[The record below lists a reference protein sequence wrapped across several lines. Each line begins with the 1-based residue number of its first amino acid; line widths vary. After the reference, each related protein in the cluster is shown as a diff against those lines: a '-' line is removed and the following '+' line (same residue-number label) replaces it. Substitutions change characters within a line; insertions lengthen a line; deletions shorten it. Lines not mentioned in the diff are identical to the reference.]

1 MCSQIFSK
9 ATSVSAGNFR
19 APTECVASFKV
30 LITGNLT
37 THDFFVKKFE
47 RALLQTVE
55 FNRLRRFGRLRDF
68 SRSCFSLA
76 CAARIIFL
84 PKAGG
89 QQRRFAGVFDRRRR
103 ILYVWFGR
111 RSSSM
116 DPDDYDPIA
125 AALKEDIGKGD
136 ITTEFFVPEA
146 LHASGRIVAHEP
158 AVVAGTATAAEI
170 FRKIDPETNVQ
181 IVRPDGEAV
190 PPGDVVIEVRGLA
203 RSILKAERV
212 ALNFLQRLCGVA
224 TLTRQFVDAVGNH
237 PAKILD
243 TRKTTPGLRALEK
256 AAVVAGGGVNH
267 RSGLFDMVLV
277 KDNHLAALNGLSG
290 FSDQIRR
297 LRTERPNV
305 RIEVE
310 ADDLEQARAFVEID
324 GIDVILL
331 DNMVPAQIREALAL
345 RKNNIKFEA
354 SGGITLKNV
363 RRVAATGVDYIS
375 IGALTN
381 AARAIDLGLEMNHV
395 HG

>member
-1 MCSQIFSK
+1 
-9 ATSVSAGNFR
+9 
-19 APTECVASFKV
+19 
-30 LITGNLT
+30 
-37 THDFFVKKFE
+37 
-47 RALLQTVE
+47 
-55 FNRLRRFGRLRDF
+55 
-68 SRSCFSLA
+68 
-76 CAARIIFL
+76 
-84 PKAGG
+84 
-89 QQRRFAGVFDRRRR
+89 
-103 ILYVWFGR
+103 
-111 RSSSM
+111 M
-116 DPDDYDPIA
+116 DTDDYDPIA

-158 AVVAGTATAAEI
+158 AVVAGTGTAAEI
-170 FRKIDPETNVQ
+170 FRKIDPATDIQ

-190 PPGDVVIEVRGLA
+190 VAGDIVIEVRGLA

-212 ALNFLQRLCGVA
+212 ALNFLQRLCGIA

-277 KDNHLAALNGLSG
+277 KDNHLAALGGLSG
-290 FSDQIRR
+290 FADQIRQ
-297 LRTERPNV
+297 LRKERPNI

-310 ADDLEQARAFVEID
+310 ADDLEQVRAFVEID
-324 GIDVILL
+324 GIDAILL

-345 RKNNIKFEA
+345 RRNNIKFEA
-354 SGGITLKNV
+354 SGGITLKTV
-363 RRVAATGVDYIS
+363 RRIAATGVDFIS

-381 AARAIDLGLEMNHV
+381 AARAIDLGLEMTHV

>member
-1 MCSQIFSK
+1 MH
-9 ATSVSAGNFR
+9 
-19 APTECVASFKV
+19 
-30 LITGNLT
+30 L
-37 THDFFVKKFE
+37 
-47 RALLQTVE
+47 
-55 FNRLRRFGRLRDF
+55 
-68 SRSCFSLA
+68 
-76 CAARIIFL
+76 
-84 PKAGG
+84 
-89 QQRRFAGVFDRRRR
+89 
-103 ILYVWFGR
+103 
-111 RSSSM
+111 
-116 DPDDYDPIA
+116 DDYDPIA

-158 AVVAGTATAAEI
+158 AIVAGTATATKI
-170 FRKIDPETNVQ
+170 FRKVDPAMDVQ

-190 PPGDVVIEVRGLA
+190 VAGDVVIEVRGLA

-212 ALNFLQRLCGVA
+212 ALNFLQRLCGIA

-243 TRKTTPGLRALEK
+243 TRKTTPGLRILEK

-267 RSGLFDMVLV
+267 RSGLYDMVLV
-277 KDNHLAALNGLSG
+277 KDNHLAALGGLSG
-290 FSDQIRR
+290 FVDQIRR
-297 LRTERPNV
+297 LRKERPNI

-345 RKNNIKFEA
+345 RRNNIKFEA
-354 SGGITLKNV
+354 SGGVTLKNV
-363 RRVAATGVDYIS
+363 RRIAATGVDYIS

-381 AARAIDLGLEMNHV
+381 SAPAVNLGLEMNHV